1 MNLKLDKY
9 LPFIEDIDA
18 PLSDKEAMLRT
29 VWGIMESQVDQA
41 FGLHPV
47 QCCNRKKKLLP
58 KTQPKGLD
66 SIETKTVSTFNNV
79 SSNDDSY
86 KRKA

>member
-1 MNLKLDKY
+1 MTFDLEKY
-9 LPFIEDIDA
+9 LPFLEGIDA
-18 PLSDKEAMLRT
+18 PLSHKEEMLRS

-47 QCCNRKKKLLP
+47 QCCKQSKKTLP
-58 KTQPKGLD
+58 MKPSNGLESD
-66 SIETKTVSTFNNV
+66 EAKMVSMFNSV
-79 SSNDDSY
+79 SANDDMY

>member
-1 MNLKLDKY
+1 M
-9 LPFIEDIDA
+9 EGIDA
-18 PLSDKEAMLRT
+18 SLSHKEEMLSS

-47 QCCNRKKKLLP
+47 QCCKQTKKTLP
-58 KTQPKGLD
+58 KSPSNGLESD
-66 SIETKTVSTFNNV
+66 EAKTVSMFNSV
-79 SSNDDSY
+79 SANDDTY

>member
-1 MNLKLDKY
+1 MNFELDKY
-9 LPFIEDIDA
+9 LPFMEGIDA
-18 PLSDKEAMLRT
+18 PLSHKEEMLRT

-47 QCCNRKKKLLP
+47 QCCKEIKKTLP
-58 KTQPKGLD
+58 KTSVSGLE
-66 SIETKTVSTFNNV
+66 SIETTIVPAFNTVSANEDT
-79 SSNDDSY
+79 Y